1 MQEIDES
8 LLRRPEE
15 LAEKISKAL
24 APDLRVFTTAD
35 GRNPYTQVTLR
46 EIDDHL
52 AQVTGV
58 IRSIVDEWES
68 MMGEDDKSL
77 YSLGLRHAIDI
88 IYGRSPT
95 AKRT

>member
-1 MQEIDES
+1 MEPIDES
-8 LLRRPEE
+8 LLRVPEE
-15 LAEKISKAL
+15 LAEKIAKAL
-24 APDLRVFTTAD
+24 APDLRVFTNHD
-35 GRNPYTQVTLR
+35 GVNPYVGVAQR
-46 EIDDHL
+46 EIEDHL

-88 IYGRSPT
+88 IYGRNPT
-95 AKRT
+95 TKRQ

>member
-1 MQEIDES
+1 MQDIDEAA
-8 LLRRPEE
+8 LRKPEE

-24 APDLRVFTTAD
+24 APDLRVFTPTD

-88 IYGRSPT
+88 IYGRNPT
-95 AKRT
+95 TKRQ